1 MVRVL
6 LLLTRLVVVVPLS
19 HSFLSLPR
27 VASGA
32 AVLGQSAV
40 VPLRQTRGATSSGA
54 TPPTQ
59 TQLVVA
65 PTAIPQITTPTDK
78 QARGGSMQMRLDA
91 RDTDREV
98 VLASVKQH
106 GIALY
111 GACAALKADREVVMA
126 AVKQDGRALYD
137 ASAELKADRKVVLAA
152 VQQDGHALYSACSKL
167 KADFKVVMAAVKQ
180 DGRALEYASADLKA
194 DSEVVLAAVQQD
206 AKALNYMLLGTRDLE
221 REIVLAAVQKDGHA
235 LKYCSAEMQAD
246 REVVIAA
253 VHQNYHV
260 LERASAK
267 LKADRQVVLAAV
279 QENGHALKYCSA
291 EMQADREVVIAAV
304 HQNYHVLGSLGRAS
318 AKLKA
323 DRQVMLAAVQKNGH
337 ALKYASAELQADR
350 EVVIAA
356 VHQNYHVLERAS
368 AKLKA
373 DRQVVLAAVRQD
385 PRALEYASAELLED
399 DPSDATLKASDHL
412 FAHLN
417 GLSDHGQL
425 KVLRTQASVREC
437 GFQMDNCL
445 ADYDIFTCGRQV
457 LVRLDG
463 QDGAPLAVGSFNYEE
478 FTYGDG
484 EDGEWG
490 EWGEIRFAN
499 NQDAGG
505 NRACGRS
512 YPPPAN
518 ADDIL
523 DQFDAFLPAMQAF
536 ETELN
541 QARGKVRLPAPRC
554 D

>member
-1 MVRVL
+1 MLR
-6 LLLTRLVVVVPLS
+6 
-19 HSFLSLPR
+19 
-27 VASGA
+27 
-32 AVLGQSAV
+32 QSAV

-59 TQLVVA
+59 TQLVVV

-267 LKADRQVVLAAV
+267 LKADRQV
-279 QENGHALKYCSA
+279 
-291 EMQADREVVIAAV
+291 
-304 HQNYHVLGSLGRAS
+304 
-318 AKLKA
+318 
-323 DRQVMLAAVQKNGH
+323 MLAAVQKNGH

-478 FTYGDG
+478 FTYGDV
-484 EDGEWG
+484 EDGKWG